1 LHYDKIVKLTP
12 VVPCRCSSEEHYILI
27 SDLNIEETQDLPGV
41 NSVPHIPVLEKTPF
55 LSSKHKLL
63 DRSVSPF
70 PTPSVLRDD
79 MQTPGT
85 IYTSNRGVHVSGK
98 RVQTRKQFIYLV
110 LRPIEN
116 NLHHLDLVEQTSTFP
131 LPNPH
136 KGRNSG
142 GDSIKKPKQTP
153 STSVT
158 ALGFSKSPFSSAD
171 DNALYQQKEAQSNCQ
186 ICSLEG
192 LDEGALSK
200 SNSDEK
206 HTALSLSRWLRP
218 SSTDNENQHDVNCA
232 AGDQSYDEC
241 SLLTERHVAFDLN
254 WDVENPTPRLPK
266 TWNVNGIPNTNTRYK
281 EVSIIFVS
289 SLTFAFTPGCRYTYM
304 VL

>member
-1 LHYDKIVKLTP
+1 LHYDEIVKLAP
-12 VVPCRCSSEEHYILI
+12 VVPCRCSSEEHYILS

-41 NSVPHIPVLEKTPF
+41 NSVPHIPVLETTPF

-79 MQTPGT
+79 VQTPGT
-85 IYTSNRGVHVSGK
+85 IYTSNREVPVPGK
-98 RVQTRKQFIYLV
+98 PVQTRKQFIYPV

-116 NLHHLDLVEQTSTFP
+116 NLHHLELVEQTSAFP

-136 KGRNSG
+136 KGRNSE
-142 GDSIKKPKQTP
+142 GDSIKKPKQTS

-158 ALGFSKSPFSSAD
+158 ALGFYKSPFSTAD
-171 DNALYQQKEAQSNCQ
+171 DNALYQEKE
-186 ICSLEG
+186 
-192 LDEGALSK
+192 DEALSK

-206 HTALSLSRWLRP
+206 HAALSLSRRLRP
-218 SSTDNENQHDVNCA
+218 SSTDNESQGDVNCA

-241 SLLTERHVAFDLN
+241 SLLTERHVASDLN

-266 TWNVNGIPNTNTRYK
+266 TWDVNGIPNTNARYK
-281 EVSIIFVS
+281 EVSIIYVS
-289 SLTFAFTPGCRYTYM
+289 SLTFVFTPGSRYTYM

>member
-1 LHYDKIVKLTP
+1 LHYDEIVKLAP
-12 VVPCRCSSEEHYILI
+12 VVPCRCSSEEHYILS

-41 NSVPHIPVLEKTPF
+41 NSVPHIPVLETTPF

-79 MQTPGT
+79 VQTPGT
-85 IYTSNRGVHVSGK
+85 IYTSNREVPVPGK
-98 RVQTRKQFIYLV
+98 RVQTRKQFIYPV

-116 NLHHLDLVEQTSTFP
+116 NLHHLELVEQTSAFP

-136 KGRNSG
+136 KGRNSE
-142 GDSIKKPKQTP
+142 GDSIKKPKQTS

-158 ALGFSKSPFSSAD
+158 ALGFYKSPFSSAD
-171 DNALYQQKEAQSNCQ
+171 DNALYQEKE
-186 ICSLEG
+186 
-192 LDEGALSK
+192 DEALSK

-206 HTALSLSRWLRP
+206 HAALSLSRRLRP
-218 SSTDNENQHDVNCA
+218 SSTDNESQGDVNCA

-241 SLLTERHVAFDLN
+241 SLLTERHVASDLN

-266 TWNVNGIPNTNTRYK
+266 TWDVNGIPNTNARYK
-281 EVSIIFVS
+281 EVSIIYVS
-289 SLTFAFTPGCRYTYM
+289 SLTFVFTPGSRYTYM